1 MFILFICTS
10 FVMLLFWTFLNYIK
24 NFSDLLIGVL
34 YVQAIK
40 KLKKATAQMHYR
52 AYTEETRM
60 HARTHGGKWRHPSVC
75 QINLCISCLIN
86 SDVHKQPNTSEE
98 SVFMCVT
105 NKHGDE

>member
-10 FVMLLFWTFLNYIK
+10 LLCCYFGLNCIK

-52 AYTEETRM
+52 ADIQRKHACM
-60 HARTHGGKWRHPSVC
+60 QARTHGGK
-75 QINLCISCLIN
+75 
-86 SDVHKQPNTSEE
+86 
-98 SVFMCVT
+98 
-105 NKHGDE
+105 